1 MSNNSTLKPVSE
13 GLMSFLDG
21 LAGLA
26 RFDKRRKNGTNSGE
40 YFPSAGLIMELGKMS
55 RDWDI
60 SFFPLFKKN
69 GYVAEIWT
77 DIKTFR
83 QLIVAFWDDGK
94 GLWPVAFEAV
104 EDETALNGVFEGISQ
119 EMLAKRCAAALRSLK
134 DQGAERNLA
143 LERKKHVA

>member
-1 MSNNSTLKPVSE
+1 MSNNSTLTPVSE
-13 GLMSFLDG
+13 GLISFFDG
-21 LAGLA
+21 LVGLA
-26 RFDKRRKNGTNSGE
+26 RFDKRRKCEENSGE

-60 SFFPLFKKN
+60 SSFPLFKRD

-83 QLIVAFWDDGK
+83 QLIVAFRDDGK

-119 EMLAKRCAAALRSLK
+119 EIFAKRCAAALRSLK
-134 DQGAERNLA
+134 GQGAERNL
-143 LERKKHVA
+143 LNERKKQVA